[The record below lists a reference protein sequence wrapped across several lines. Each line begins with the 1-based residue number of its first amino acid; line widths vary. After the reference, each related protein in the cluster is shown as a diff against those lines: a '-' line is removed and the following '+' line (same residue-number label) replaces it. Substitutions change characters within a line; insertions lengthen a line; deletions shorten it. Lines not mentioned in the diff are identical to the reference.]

1 MAKRMI
7 APENTAVIY
16 ARFSSAHQREES
28 IEAQVRACKD
38 YARRN
43 GLQVINTYA
52 DSAKTGTN
60 ADREAFQQ
68 MIEDSSEG
76 TFRYVIIHKLDRFSR
91 DKYDSVTY
99 KRKLKVN
106 GVTLRS
112 VLENLDGSPESLILE
127 SLLEGMAA
135 YYSQNLSRES
145 LKGQMENG
153 YKCLYNGGL
162 PPLGYDIDKATGKYV
177 INEKEAEIVRYIF
190 SQYAEGTGYNKIIAH
205 LNGIGYRTKR
215 GNQFGKNSL
224 QALLKN
230 LKYTGV
236 YTFNLKIRKDVTGTR
251 NPQFK
256 PKDEWIYIEGGV
268 PAIIDKETFDRV
280 QTKLAE
286 NRENAGRFKTR
297 RSYMLSGL
305 VRCGECGSPMWAQSH
320 VAGCHGL
327 LYLNYECAGK
337 AYKRTCTNR
346 GIRKESIE
354 NYVLDELCNT
364 LFTENSIKKLAALLN
379 AYCDKVKC
387 ASREEYEQNV
397 IELSEIKGKIEKI
410 IQLVAESGISID
422 LVKDEI
428 KGLEERKRIVEGQ
441 IKNIQTKQD
450 AAAISEETLIGLITK
465 SRECIESKNIP
476 ECRKLIGNYIES
488 VIVHRDRVDI
498 RFKIGVPD
506 HDNEE
511 NEGLKPLQTSLD
523 LMELKERYKK
533 TG

>member
-16 ARFSSAHQREES
+16 ARFSSANQREES
-28 IEAQVRACKD
+28 IEAQVRACQD

-43 GLQVINTYA
+43 GLQIINIYA

-60 ADREAFQQ
+60 ADREAFQR

-76 TFRYVIIHKLDRFSR
+76 KFRYVVIHKLDRFSR

-153 YKCLYNGGL
+153 YKCLHNGGL
-162 PPLGYDIDKATGKYV
+162 PPLGYDIDKTTKKYV

-190 SQYAEGTGYNKIIAH
+190 SQYAGGMGYNKIIAY
-205 LNGIGYRTKR
+205 LNSIGHRTKR
-215 GNQFGKNSL
+215 GNAFGKNSL
-224 QALLKN
+224 HDLLKN

-236 YTFNLKIRKDVTGTR
+236 YTFNLRLEKDVTGTR

-256 PKDEWIYIEGGV
+256 PKEEWIYIEGGV
-268 PAIIDKETFDRV
+268 PAIIDKEMFDQV
-280 QTKLAE
+280 QNKLAE
-286 NRENAGRFKTR
+286 NKKNAGRFKTKR
-297 RSYMLSGL
+297 IYMLTGL
-305 VRCGECGSPMWAQSH
+305 IRCGECNSPMWAKSH
-320 VAGCHGL
+320 VDGRHGL
-327 LYLNYECAGK
+327 LYLNYECAAK
-337 AYKRTCTNR
+337 NYKQTCDNR
-346 GIRKESIE
+346 SIRKEIIE
-354 NYVLDELCNT
+354 NYVLDELRNT
-364 LFTENSIKKLAALLN
+364 LFTENSIKRLAIMLN
-379 AYCDKVKC
+379 TYCKKMEC
-387 ASREEYEQNV
+387 ASRDEYEQSV
-397 IELSEIKGKIEKI
+397 TELGEIKGKIEKI
-410 IQLVAESGISID
+410 VQLVAESGISID

-428 KGLEERKRIVEGQ
+428 KVLEERKLIVEEQ
-441 IKNIQTKQD
+441 IKNIQMKND
-450 AAAISEETLIGLITK
+450 VAAVSEETLVGLITK
-465 SRECIESKNIP
+465 SREFIESKNIV
-476 ECRKLIGNYIES
+476 ECRNLIGNYIES
-488 VIVHRDRVDI
+488 IIVYRDRVDI
-498 RFKIGVPD
+498 RFKIGIPSRD
-506 HDNEE
+506 SEKNEE
-511 NEGLKPLQTSLD
+511 LKPFQTSLD
-523 LMELKERYKK
+523 LMELKGRYKK